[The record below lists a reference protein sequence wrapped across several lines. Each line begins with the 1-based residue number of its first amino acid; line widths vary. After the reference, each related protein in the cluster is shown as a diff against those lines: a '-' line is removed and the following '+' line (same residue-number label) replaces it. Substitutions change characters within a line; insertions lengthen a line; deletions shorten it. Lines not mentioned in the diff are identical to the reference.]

1 MRLSISSMIIFCG
14 LFSNSWLNLCE
25 EFIMCYEYQVVYKNV
40 PVVSG
45 LYCIFIIKL
54 AVIRKLIVLILTEDC
69 ALFRNTSL
77 NRIFMDKVEWSGIY
91 YRLKTNFIWM
101 ISASI
106 LLKHLWSEFY
116 FLLANTKWIVRSP
129 RKLDGTLIFIF
140 SMAD

>member
-1 MRLSISSMIIFCG
+1 MIIFWG
-14 LFSNSWLNLCE
+14 LFPNSWLNLCE
-25 EFIMCYEYQVVYKNV
+25 EFILCYEYQVVYKNV

-54 AVIRKLIVLILTEDC
+54 AVIRKLIVLILTEYC
-69 ALFRNTSL
+69 ALFRI
-77 NRIFMDKVEWSGIY
+77 IFMDKVEWSGIY

-129 RKLDGTLIFIF
+129 RKLNGTLIFIF

>member
-40 PVVSG
+40 PVVSR

-54 AVIRKLIVLILTEDC
+54 AVIRKLIVLILTEYC
-69 ALFRNTSL
+69 ALFRI
-77 NRIFMDKVEWSGIY
+77 RIFMDKVKWSGIY

-106 LLKHLWSEFY
+106 LLRHLWSKFY

-129 RKLDGTLIFIF
+129 RKLNGTLIFIF